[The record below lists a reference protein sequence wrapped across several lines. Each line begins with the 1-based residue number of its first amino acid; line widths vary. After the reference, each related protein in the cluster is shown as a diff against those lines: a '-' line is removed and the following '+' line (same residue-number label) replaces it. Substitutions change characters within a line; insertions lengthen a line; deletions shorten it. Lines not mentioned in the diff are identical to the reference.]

1 MKIIALPPRSVRNLM
16 TPKNFLSEVQKYFP
30 GAEIVE
36 VRKIGDT
43 DMTAMT
49 TLNFTIANLYDPKP
63 GKKVGSIKTQTGEW
77 ISYWPSDKG
86 QFQEG
91 GSYSALCDSRDW
103 EGKTYYTV
111 KSPGKGGNIQKQG
124 GASPSMPIT
133 NVSQPT
139 GMSKDDTITRLA
151 IAKSCIE
158 AHESMQAAD
167 AWYAW
172 VMREEIPDGVP
183 TTNFGAAGSDL
194 NDEIPF

>member
-1 MKIIALPPRSVRNLM
+1 MKIIALPPRSVRSLM

-30 GAEIVE
+30 GAEIIQ

-43 DMTAMT
+43 DMT

-91 GSYSALCDSRDW
+91 ASYSALCDARDW

-111 KSPGKGGNIQKQG
+111 KSPGKGGNIQMQG
-124 GASPSMPIT
+124 QAPQTPQAASP
-133 NVSQPT
+133 NQPAQT
-139 GMSKDDTITRLA
+139 GSKDDMITRIA

-172 VMREEIPDGVP
+172 VMRQEIPTVTPVANAG
-183 TTNFGAAGSDL
+183 GASSDL
-194 NDEIPF
+194 DDEIPF

>member
-43 DMTAMT
+43 DMT

-91 GSYSALCDSRDW
+91 GSYSALCDARDW

-111 KSPGKGGNIQKQG
+111 KSPGKGGNIQMQG
-124 GASPSMPIT
+124 QTPQAASPS
-133 NVSQPT
+133 QPAQT
-139 GMSKDDTITRLA
+139 GSKDDTITRIA

-172 VMREEIPDGVP
+172 VMRLEIPTVTP
-183 TTNFGAAGSDL
+183 VASAQGADSDL

>member
-1 MKIIALPPRSVRNLM
+1 M

-30 GAEIVE
+30 GAEIIQ
-36 VRKIGDT
+36 VRKTGDT
-43 DMTAMT
+43 DMT

-91 GSYSALCDSRDW
+91 ASYSALCDARDW

-111 KSPGKGGNIQKQG
+111 KSPGKGGNIQMQG
-124 GASPSMPIT
+124 QAPQTPQAASP
-133 NVSQPT
+133 NQPAQT
-139 GMSKDDTITRLA
+139 GSKDDMITRIA

-172 VMREEIPDGVP
+172 VMRQEIPTVTPVANAG
-183 TTNFGAAGSDL
+183 GASSDL
-194 NDEIPF
+194 DDEIPF